1 MPQRTPHEPAISS
14 ARKPKAGSQKPI
26 PKPPSTPATRVKSF
40 VRKILLASPAFPRL
54 YADVVI
60 SSAPNSNEAKILAH
74 NYKKIVA
81 LSNERNTQMSHSK
94 SCTHIKVTGVRCGS
108 PSLRGEQFCYFH
120 QRMLRSVRFPSSRV
134 LRSALLEDPESIQA
148 SLMEVVN
155 GLLRGTLE
163 LKRGELILRA
173 LNTAVRNI
181 RRVRFDLHQDEMIRE
196 IPNYP
201 DQPSTDID
209 EPYEPS
215 ATPRRPPT
223 REEVARSRE
232 ADPGRILRRRRQ
244 SSRSLSFSN
253 PIPRRPHERKCTPHG
268 PNPCRDGRIRPS
280 RSCRQRS
287 CRDSRPRLS
296 RRPRSTRPQ
305 RSATEANKAHA
316 NRSQPQARRKC
327 ETRSEKSESR
337 TRERQIRIPKID
349 NPSSEGA
356 QECSPSRKPWV
367 SATKRRNKPRRGERK
382 GRTP

>member
-1 MPQRTPHEPAISS
+1 MPQRTPNEPAISS
-14 ARKPKAGSQKPI
+14 ARKPNAGSRKPI
-26 PKPPSTPATRVKSF
+26 PQPPSTPATRIKSF
-40 VRKILLASPAFPRL
+40 VRKILLASPVFPRL

-81 LSNERNTQMSHSK
+81 LSNERNTQMSHPK

-108 PSLRGEQFCYFH
+108 PALRGEQFCYFH

-201 DQPSTDID
+201 DQPLTDLD

-215 ATPRRPPT
+215 AAPRRPPT
-223 REEVARSRE
+223 REEVARFRE
-232 ADPGRILRRRRQ
+232 ADLAAYFGGPDKVPAAYKPAPPANAPANGTARKPTSTRVGTDAFVRPGFVETAFVGTQ
-244 SSRSLSFSN
+244 A
-253 PIPRRPHERKCTPHG
+253 PKERK
-268 PNPCRDGRIRPS
+268 N
-280 RSCRQRS
+280 
-287 CRDSRPRLS
+287 
-296 RRPRSTRPQ
+296 
-305 RSATEANKAHA
+305 AAHRA
-316 NRSQPQARRKC
+316 S
-327 ETRSEKSESR
+327 
-337 TRERQIRIPKID
+337 
-349 NPSSEGA
+349 G
-356 QECSPSRKPWV
+356 
-367 SATKRRNKPRRGERK
+367 G
-382 GRTP
+382 

>member
-1 MPQRTPHEPAISS
+1 MPQRTPNEPAISS
-14 ARKPKAGSQKPI
+14 ARKPKAGSRKPI
-26 PKPPSTPATRVKSF
+26 PQPPSTPATRVKSF
-40 VRKILLASPAFPRL
+40 VRKILLASPVFPRL

-81 LSNERNTQMSHSK
+81 LSNERNTQMSHPK

-108 PSLRGEQFCYFH
+108 PALRGEQFCYFH

-201 DQPSTDID
+201 DQPSADID

-215 ATPRRPPT
+215 AAPRRPPT
-223 REEVARSRE
+223 REEVARFRE
-232 ADPGRILRRRRQ
+232 ADLAAYFGGADKVPAAYRLASPSAARVGTDAFVRPGFVGTGPVGTAAPGCPAGPELPGR
-244 SSRSLSFSN
+244 N
-253 PIPRRPHERKCTPHG
+253 AAPPKPT
-268 PNPCRDGRIRPS
+268 
-280 RSCRQRS
+280 
-287 CRDSRPRLS
+287 
-296 RRPRSTRPQ
+296 RSTPP
-305 RSATEANKAHA
+305 EAN
-316 NRSQPQARRKC
+316 
-327 ETRSEKSESR
+327 
-337 TRERQIRIPKID
+337 
-349 NPSSEGA
+349 
-356 QECSPSRKPWV
+356 RKP
-367 SATKRRNKPRRGERK
+367 SAM
-382 GRTP
+382 

>member
-1 MPQRTPHEPAISS
+1 MPQRTPNEPAISS
-14 ARKPKAGSQKPI
+14 APKPKAGSRKPV
-26 PKPPSTPATRVKSF
+26 PKPPSTPASRVKSF
-40 VRKILLASPAFPRL
+40 VRKILLASPVFPRL

-81 LSNERNTQMSHSK
+81 LSNERNTQMSHPK

-108 PSLRGEQFCYFH
+108 PALRGEQFCYFH
-120 QRMLRSVRFPSSRV
+120 QRMLRSVRFPSSRI

-201 DQPSTDID
+201 DQPLTDID
-209 EPYEPS
+209 EPYEPT
-215 ATPRRPPT
+215 AAARRPPT
-223 REEVARSRE
+223 SAEVARFRE
-232 ADPGRILRRRRQ
+232 ADLAAYFGGPDKVPAAYRLASPSAARVGTDAFVRPG
-244 SSRSLSFSN
+244 FVG
-253 PIPRRPHERKCTPHG
+253 TG
-268 PNPCRDGRIRPS
+268 PVGTAAPGCPGGPEVPS
-280 RSCRQRS
+280 RGAAFSK
-287 CRDSRPRLS
+287 PTK
-296 RRPRSTRPQ
+296 STTPELNRKPPVNVK
-305 RSATEANKAHA
+305 REARNAKAELA
-316 NRSQPQARRKC
+316 NVR
-327 ETRSEKSESR
+327 
-337 TRERQIRIPKID
+337 IRIPKLD

-356 QECSPSRKPWV
+356 KECSPPRKRWV
-367 SATKRRNKPRRGERK
+367 STSG
-382 GRTP
+382 

>member
-1 MPQRTPHEPAISS
+1 MPQRTPNEPAISS
-14 ARKPKAGSQKPI
+14 ARKPKAGSRKPI
-26 PKPPSTPATRVKSF
+26 PQPPSTPATRVKSF
-40 VRKILLASPAFPRL
+40 VRKILLASPVFPRL

-81 LSNERNTQMSHSK
+81 LSNERNTQMSHPK

-108 PSLRGEQFCYFH
+108 PALRGEQFCYFH

-181 RRVRFDLHQDEMIRE
+181 RHVRFDLHQDEMIRE

-201 DQPSTDID
+201 DQPPTEID

-215 ATPRRPPT
+215 AAPRRPPT
-223 REEVARSRE
+223 REEVARFRE
-232 ADPGRILRRRRQ
+232 ADLAAYFG
-244 SSRSLSFSN
+244 
-253 PIPRRPHERKCTPHG
+253 G
-268 PNPCRDGRIRPS
+268 PDKVPS
-280 RSCRQRS
+280 AY
-287 CRDSRPRLS
+287 
-296 RRPRSTRPQ
+296 
-305 RSATEANKAHA
+305 RSATPSHAAPTNGNAPHTSPTHVGTDAFVRPGFVGTAAPGCPGGPELPGRNAVPPKPPLPSVPPNPAAKLSEAK
-316 NRSQPQARRKC
+316 
-327 ETRSEKSESR
+327 T
-337 TRERQIRIPKID
+337 
-349 NPSSEGA
+349 
-356 QECSPSRKPWV
+356 RKPPQSV
-367 SATKRRNKPRRGERK
+367 KPEAGIVKAQAPKKRKNAAHGASRG
-382 GRTP
+382 

>member
-1 MPQRTPHEPAISS
+1 M
-14 ARKPKAGSQKPI
+14 PI
-26 PKPPSTPATRVKSF
+26 PKPPSTPATRIKSF

-81 LSNERNTQMSHSK
+81 LSNERNTQMSHPK

-108 PSLRGEQFCYFH
+108 PALHGEQFCYFH

-215 ATPRRPPT
+215 AAPRRPPT
-223 REEVARSRE
+223 REEVARFRE
-232 ADPGRILRRRRQ
+232 ADLAAYFGGADKVPAAYKPAPPANAPANGTAPKPTPAHVGTDAFVRPGFAGTGLVRAGFVKTGFVGTAAPGCPGGPEVPGRSAVPPKPTKATTPEL
-244 SSRSLSFSN
+244 N
-253 PIPRRPHERKCTPHG
+253 RKP
-268 PNPCRDGRIRPS
+268 PVNVNR
-280 RSCRQRS
+280 
-287 CRDSRPRLS
+287 
-296 RRPRSTRPQ
+296 
-305 RSATEANKAHA
+305 EARNAKAELA
-316 NRSQPQARRKC
+316 NV
-327 ETRSEKSESR
+327 KSESR
-337 TRERQIRIPKID
+337 SLITPAPK
-349 NPSSEGA
+349 
-356 QECSPSRKPWV
+356 
-367 SATKRRNKPRRGERK
+367 ERK
-382 GRTP
+382 NAAHRASGG